1 MRIALAVI
9 LAFFIVGCS
18 EDTKKEEVK
27 KVEPKQVVVKEVKK
41 EEIKAVSEVKSK
53 TPTVAQVKEDAIEVA
68 ANSVEIVKE
77 ELSKVVN
84 ATKDATKSAVA
95 TATKK
100 VEEVVAVVKESIP
113 ATTPNIDAKALY
125 SACAGCHGLNGEK
138 IALGKSQ
145 VIKGWSVEKIT
156 TALNGYKD
164 GTYGGA
170 MKGLMKGQVSKLSS
184 DETKAIAEYISKL

>member
-1 MRIALAVI
+1 MKIALAVI
-9 LAFFIVGCS
+9 LAFFIIGCS

-41 EEIKAVSEVKSK
+41 EEVIAVSEVESK
-53 TPTVAQVKEDAIEVA
+53 TPTVAQVQEDAMEVA

-77 ELSKVVN
+77 ELSKVVD
-84 ATKDATKSAVA
+84 ATKDATESAVA
-95 TATKK
+95 TATQK

-113 ATTPNIDAKALY
+113 TTSSIDAKTLY
-125 SACAGCHGLNGEK
+125 NACAACHGINAEK
-138 IALGKSQ
+138 AALGKSQ
-145 VIKGWSVEKIT
+145 VIKGWSVEKTT

-170 MKGLMKGQVSKLSS
+170 MKGLMKGQAAKLSA